1 MSSSEWE
8 PEEKPP
14 MPFSLAMFDKL
25 RISPADTISV
35 ASAPAD
41 DVFEEYVDQFG
52 EDEFV
57 PFNPYN
63 RRLPDD
69 AENKPDGTRVYF
81 ENKLLTTFLLGLQ
94 RLAPHV
100 DPEMFT
106 QMLCQVKIP
115 HLHREYDQH
124 LEEERLLQEEYQR
137 MNDEELRRQD
147 EYYSGEQSS
156 QDDERSLDAF
166 DYAPDEG
173 DYEVYDS
180 GDDY

>member
-1 MSSSEWE
+1 MSSSKWE
-8 PEEKPP
+8 PEDKPA
-14 MPFSLAMFDKL
+14 MPFSLAMFDKF
-25 RISPADTISV
+25 RIAP
-35 ASAPAD
+35 PAD
-41 DVFEEYVDQFG
+41 DVSEEYVDQV
-52 EDEFV
+52 DKKDFV
-57 PFNPYN
+57 PFNPHN

-69 AENKPDGTRVYF
+69 AENKPDGTRVHF

-94 RLAPHV
+94 RLAPQV
-100 DPEMFT
+100 DPEMLT

-124 LEEERLLQEEYQR
+124 LEEERCWQEERQR
-137 MNDEELRRQD
+137 LNDEELRRQD

-180 GDDY
+180 SDDY